1 MISKPQQ
8 SSANGTDYVKFSI
21 LTGNDLKTFL
31 LQYSAFHCVFPFLPL
46 ASPVLAIALFISHSM
61 PFLPFYSFIPEI
73 FFNLGIALG
82 NGLYRGGRIGGHGG
96 KRGGSSFGRAGGHAV
111 RGLATV
117 LNNIKQY
124 GLVSSLGIDRLPD
137 TQKPKT
143 PHDFKELLL
152 HEIIGDND
160 STMDDA
166 AATYA
171 MDKVLNDILS
181 DCKDGQEIEDKLQ
194 NATDDD
200 LHEWIITFEIEY
212 ILEYSA
218 ELFQSHIF
226 DKGSN
231 PEEIK
236 KDMRGWLHNELDE
249 KLSKELTQIDFN
261 SREGKEYLDSLT
273 SEILDIWKQE

>member
-1 MISKPQQ
+1 MVCIEV
-8 SSANGTDYVKFSI
+8 AD
-21 LTGNDLKTFL
+21 
-31 LQYSAFHCVFPFLPL
+31 
-46 ASPVLAIALFISHSM
+46 
-61 PFLPFYSFIPEI
+61 
-73 FFNLGIALG
+73 
-82 NGLYRGGRIGGHGG
+82 
-96 KRGGSSFGRAGGHAV
+96 
-111 RGLATV
+111 
-117 LNNIKQY
+117 IKQY

-261 SREGKEYLDSLT
+261 SRERKEYLDSLT

>member
-1 MISKPQQ
+1 MTPNTRTLKGQ
-8 SSANGTDYVKFSI
+8 SYCSQRGQI
-21 LTGNDLKTFL
+21 LFGQKG
-31 LQYSAFHCVFPFLPL
+31 QSRVAFP
-46 ASPVLAIALFISHSM
+46 
-61 PFLPFYSFIPEI
+61 
-73 FFNLGIALG
+73 
-82 NGLYRGGRIGGHGG
+82 
-96 KRGGSSFGRAGGHAV
+96 
-111 RGLATV
+111 
-117 LNNIKQY
+117 
-124 GLVSSLGIDRLPD
+124 
-137 TQKPKT
+137 
-143 PHDFKELLL
+143 
-152 HEIIGDND
+152 GDND

-181 DCKDGQEIEDKLQ
+181 DCKDGQEIEDKLH

>member
-1 MISKPQQ
+1 METVLLHKSAFLYVTSIFRL
-8 SSANGTDYVKFSI
+8 SSFVFANAL
-21 LTGNDLKTFL
+21 LTGITKTF
-31 LQYSAFHCVFPFLPL
+31 V
-46 ASPVLAIALFISHSM
+46 
-61 PFLPFYSFIPEI
+61 PFYSSFPEI
-73 FFNLGIALG
+73 FSNLGIALG

>member
-1 MISKPQQ
+1 MGTSQ
-8 SSANGTDYVKFSI
+8 SHNLKSSPNWSAAKRAMTSLANGTDNKPDSNAKFF
-21 LTGNDLKTFL
+21 G
-31 LQYSAFHCVFPFLPL
+31 
-46 ASPVLAIALFISHSM
+46 
-61 PFLPFYSFIPEI
+61 
-73 FFNLGIALG
+73 NLGIALG
-82 NGLYRGGRIGGHGG
+82 NGLYRGGRFGGHGG

-200 LHEWIITFEIEY
+200 LHEWI
-212 ILEYSA
+212 
-218 ELFQSHIF
+218 
-226 DKGSN
+226 
-231 PEEIK
+231 
-236 KDMRGWLHNELDE
+236 
-249 KLSKELTQIDFN
+249 LST
-261 SREGKEYLDSLT
+261 
-273 SEILDIWKQE
+273 

>member
-1 MISKPQQ
+1 MGTSQ
-8 SSANGTDYVKFSI
+8 SHNLKSSPNWSAAKRAITSIVNGTDNK
-21 LTGNDLKTFL
+21 
-31 LQYSAFHCVFPFLPL
+31 L
-46 ASPVLAIALFISHSM
+46 ASNAK
-61 PFLPFYSFIPEI
+61 
-73 FFNLGIALG
+73 FFGNLGTALG
-82 NGLYRGGRIGGHGG
+82 NGLYRGSRTGGHGG
-96 KRGGSSFGRAGGHAV
+96 RRGTSFGRAGGQTV
-111 RGLATV
+111 RGLITV
-117 LNNIKQY
+117 LNNTKQY
-124 GLVSSLGIDRLPD
+124 GLMSSLGVDKLPD

-143 PHDFKELLL
+143 PEDFKELLL

-181 DCKDGQEIEDKLQ
+181 DCKDGQELEDKLQ

-218 ELFQSHIF
+218 ELFQCHIF

>member
-1 MISKPQQ
+1 MKPT
-8 SSANGTDYVKFSI
+8 SHVLLYFFGITPFVK
-21 LTGNDLKTFL
+21 
-31 LQYSAFHCVFPFLPL
+31 
-46 ASPVLAIALFISHSM
+46 
-61 PFLPFYSFIPEI
+61 
-73 FFNLGIALG
+73 
-82 NGLYRGGRIGGHGG
+82 
-96 KRGGSSFGRAGGHAV
+96 
-111 RGLATV
+111 
-117 LNNIKQY
+117 Y

-200 LHEWIITFEIEY
+200 LHEWIITFEIE
-212 ILEYSA
+212 
-218 ELFQSHIF
+218 
-226 DKGSN
+226 
-231 PEEIK
+231 
-236 KDMRGWLHNELDE
+236 
-249 KLSKELTQIDFN
+249 
-261 SREGKEYLDSLT
+261 
-273 SEILDIWKQE
+273 

>member
-1 MISKPQQ
+1 M
-8 SSANGTDYVKFSI
+8 
-21 LTGNDLKTFL
+21 
-31 LQYSAFHCVFPFLPL
+31 
-46 ASPVLAIALFISHSM
+46 
-61 PFLPFYSFIPEI
+61 
-73 FFNLGIALG
+73 LG

-96 KRGGSSFGRAGGHAV
+96 KRGSSSFGRAGGHAV

>member
-1 MISKPQQ
+1 MGTSQ
-8 SSANGTDYVKFSI
+8 SHNLKSSPNWSAAKRAMTSLANGTDNKSESNAKFF
-21 LTGNDLKTFL
+21 G
-31 LQYSAFHCVFPFLPL
+31 
-46 ASPVLAIALFISHSM
+46 
-61 PFLPFYSFIPEI
+61 
-73 FFNLGIALG
+73 NLGIALG

-261 SREGKEYLDSLT
+261 SREGKEYLDSLI

>member
-1 MISKPQQ
+1 MGTSQ
-8 SSANGTDYVKFSI
+8 SHNLKSAPNWSAAKRAITSIANGTDNKTASNAKFF
-21 LTGNDLKTFL
+21 G
-31 LQYSAFHCVFPFLPL
+31 
-46 ASPVLAIALFISHSM
+46 
-61 PFLPFYSFIPEI
+61 
-73 FFNLGIALG
+73 NLGTALG
-82 NGLYRGGRIGGHGG
+82 DGLYRGGRTDGHGG
-96 KRGGSSFGRAGGHAV
+96 KRGSSFGRAGGQAV
-111 RGLATV
+111 RGLVTV

-124 GLVSSLGIDRLPD
+124 GLISSLGIDRLPD
-137 TQKPKT
+137 EQKPKT
-143 PHDFKELLL
+143 PQDFKELLL
-152 HEIIGDND
+152 HVIVGDND

-181 DCKDGQEIEDKLQ
+181 DCKDRQEIEDKLQ
-194 NATDDD
+194 NATDDN

-226 DKGSN
+226 DKGRN

-236 KDMRGWLHNELDE
+236 KDMRGWLHNELYE